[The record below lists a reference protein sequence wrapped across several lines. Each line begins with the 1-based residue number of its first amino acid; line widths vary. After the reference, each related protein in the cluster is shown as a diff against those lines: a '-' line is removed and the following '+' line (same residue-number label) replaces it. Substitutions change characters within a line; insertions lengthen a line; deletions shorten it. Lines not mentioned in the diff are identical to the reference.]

1 APRSEASDPEEL
13 AGARAPRRDGRA
25 DGAEVRPRPPLH
37 PAGRPGR
44 ARRLP
49 REARPRPPADGD
61 DLMTQQTLR
70 RRRGR
75 ALRKQARLRRDNPRA
90 AAAYADLAAVFQ
102 PAIDSVREA
111 WDRLRSGLRPLVH
124 FIAALASRARPIIH
138 NGRKYR

>member
-1 APRSEASDPEEL
+1 
-13 AGARAPRRDGRA
+13 
-25 DGAEVRPRPPLH
+25 
-37 PAGRPGR
+37 
-44 ARRLP
+44 
-49 REARPRPPADGD
+49 
-61 DLMTQQTLR
+61 MTQQTLR